1 MQAQAIPHRP
11 RVELLSDHPIAR
23 DLDDVLISRRSIA
36 YAHACN
42 LRALLGMPRHL
53 TATLLDLYHHAA
65 ADHDLAA
72 AHSHPTL

>member
-1 MQAQAIPHRP
+1 
-11 RVELLSDHPIAR
+11 
-23 DLDDVLISRRSIA
+23 
-36 YAHACN
+36 
-42 LRALLGMPRHL
+42 MPRHL